1 MISKLAILAFLAF
14 VLSSQLFA
22 QNSGKKDWSEQ
33 NWGLGMAYRYATIPF
48 STEEKTVGSMVPMLF
63 FENDLI
69 YLKGFE
75 YGIKFY
81 QTGNWRLSAM
91 GRRHFFDA
99 PRDVQN
105 TIQGDNVDF
114 GLQARYALP
123 HSLFLEAELLSDIN
137 ITNDVWRANPSANLR
152 LVHEIGKK
160 GMMFHSF
167 FQLKLKSEKYNTW
180 YYGLNKVDVNAG
192 VETSLGFT
200 ASYQVISNL
209 YIFGAGKF
217 TLLDGNAKGVSIT
230 NNDVNVRVNSDAHA
244 EVFFGVGFSN
254 DETKPR
260 KKKLKNAAYWRLG
273 QGFATP
279 STLGQIMNFEAV
291 PDTNNNKLTSIF
303 YGHPLTDEFFGLPL
317 EVYISPGFT
326 WHWKSDVQPNSFE
339 IDLAIKLYYT
349 VPWPIRWRLGAA
361 EGLSWV
367 NKIPYMEAHSLTEQ
381 KEYKP
386 SNLMNFLDFS
396 VDINIGDIVGG
407 KPMEQWWLGYYIH
420 HRSSIFESAQHFGR
434 ISGGSNHHT
443 IYLMWNY

>member
-1 MISKLAILAFLAF
+1 MISKFNTIALF
-14 VLSSQLFA
+14 VLILSSQLFA

-48 STEEKTVGSMVPMLF
+48 STDEKTVGSMVPMF
-63 FENDLI
+63 FYENDLL

-105 TIQGDNVDF
+105 TIQGDNIDF
-114 GLQARYALP
+114 GLQARYSLT
-123 HSLFLEAELLSDIN
+123 HSLFFEAEMLSDITV
-137 ITNDVWRANPSANLR
+137 TNDIWRGNPIANLR
-152 LVHEIGKK
+152 LVHELGKK
-160 GMMFHSF
+160 GMMFHSY
-167 FQLKLKSEKYNTW
+167 FQLKLKSEKYNSW
-180 YYGLNKVDVNAG
+180 YYGLGNVDVNAG
-192 VETSLGFT
+192 IETSLGFT

-209 YIFGAGKF
+209 YIFGAGKI
-217 TLLDGNAKGVSIT
+217 TLLDGSARGVNIPI
-230 NNDVNVRVNSDAHA
+230 NGNNVRVNSDVHA

-254 DETKPR
+254 DENKPR

-303 YGHPLTDEFFGLPL
+303 YGHPLTDELFGLPL

-339 IDLAIKLYYT
+339 LDLAIKLYYT
-349 VPWPIRWRLGAA
+349 VKWPIRWRLGAA
-361 EGLSWV
+361 EGISWV
-367 NKIPYMEAHSLTEQ
+367 NKIPYMEANSLAN

-396 VDINIGDIVGG
+396 VDINIGDIVGS

-420 HRSSIFESAQHFGR
+420 HRSSIFESVQHFGR